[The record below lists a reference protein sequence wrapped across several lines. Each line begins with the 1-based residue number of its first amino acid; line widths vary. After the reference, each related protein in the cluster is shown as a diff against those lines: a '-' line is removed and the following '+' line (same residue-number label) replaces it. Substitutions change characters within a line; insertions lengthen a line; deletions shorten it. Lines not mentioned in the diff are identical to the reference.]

1 MKSLYK
7 EVAALTVITS
17 DHQGFLGGSDD
28 KKSTCI
34 AGDMDSIPGSGRS
47 HGEEN
52 GYPHQYSCLAS
63 YVQKSLAAYTPWDC
77 KESTE

>member
-7 EVAALTVITS
+7 EVAALMVIAS
-17 DHQGFLGGSDD
+17 DHKGFLGSSDD

-34 AGDMDSIPGSGRS
+34 AEDMDSIPGLGRS

-52 GYPHQYSCLAS
+52 GYPHQ
-63 YVQKSLAAYTPWDC
+63 
-77 KESTE
+77 